1 MEISDFVFSDPSY
14 NQPKFCSNATWNP
27 NATTLANPSIIGSG
41 PLAIYIDKNNTIYAA
56 SRETGQILI
65 WSNDRI
71 NPTTVL
77 HANLYSP
84 LSIFVT
90 MNGDIYVGDD
100 SSIRQVLYS
109 NSSKLIMP
117 MTSRCIGLFVDITN
131 SIYCSSDPQHQVF
144 KKWLGDNVSVMTTVA
159 GTGSNGSAP
168 NQLNGP
174 NGIFVDTNFDLY
186 VADWKNNRIQLFR
199 LRQSNGITVVGNTS
213 PNSTI
218 TLYRPSNVIL
228 DENKYLFITDSYNNR
243 IIGSDEKGFRCI
255 VGCTGSSGSNF
266 DQLSIP
272 RSIAFDTSGNLY
284 VVDRDNNRIQKFS
297 LSTNPCYGKFV
308 ITKNFPHQS
317 TIYL

>member
-1 MEISDFVFSDPSY
+1 M
-14 NQPKFCSNATWNP
+14 
-27 NATTLANPSIIGSG
+27 
-41 PLAIYIDKNNTIYAA
+41 YIDKNNIIYAA
-56 SRETGQILI
+56 NQETGQILI

-144 KKWLGDNVSVMTTVA
+144 KKWLGDKNASVMTSVA

-168 NQLNGP
+168 NQLSSP

-186 VADWKNNRIQLFR
+186 VADWRNDRIQLFR
-199 LRQSNGITVVGNTS
+199 LGQSNGITVAGNTS
-213 PNSTI
+213 EKQTI

-228 DENKYLFITDSYNNR
+228 DANKYLFITDTDNNR
-243 IIGSDEKGFRCI
+243 IIGSDKSGFRCI
-255 VGCTGSSGSNF
+255 VGCTDSSSSNF

-272 RSIAFDTSGNLY
+272 RSIAFDSSGSLY
-284 VVDRDNNRIQKFS
+284 VVDYNNNRIQKFS
-297 LSTNPCYGKFV
+297 PTNSCCKYRYILIRSIKYYFSIIQYLDQSSYQPV
-308 ITKNFPHQS
+308 IV
-317 TIYL
+317 

>member
-1 MEISDFVFSDPSY
+1 M
-14 NQPKFCSNATWNP
+14 
-27 NATTLANPSIIGSG
+27 
-41 PLAIYIDKNNTIYAA
+41 YIDKNNTIYAA
-56 SRETGQILI
+56 SQETGQILI

-77 HANLYSP
+77 HANLYAP

-117 MTSRCIGLFVDITN
+117 MTSRCIDLFIDITN
-131 SIYCSSDPQHQVF
+131 SIYCSADLQHQVF

-159 GTGSNGSAP
+159 GTGSAGSAA
-168 NQLNGP
+168 NQLSGP

-186 VADWKNNRIQLFR
+186 VADWTNNRIQLFR
-199 LRQSNGITVVGNTS
+199 LSQSNGITVAGNTS

-218 TLYRPSNVIL
+218 TLNHPSNVIL
-228 DENKYLFITDSYNNR
+228 DVNKYLFITDTDNNR
-243 IIGSDEKGFRCI
+243 IIGSDEIGFRCI
-255 VGCTGSSGSNF
+255 VGCTGSSGPNSN
-266 DQLSIP
+266 QLKYP
-272 RSIAFDTSGNLY
+272 RSIAFDSSGNLY
-284 VVDRDNNRIQKFS
+284 VVERDNNRIQKFS

>member
-1 MEISDFVFSDPSY
+1 
-14 NQPKFCSNATWNP
+14 
-27 NATTLANPSIIGSG
+27 
-41 PLAIYIDKNNTIYAA
+41 
-56 SRETGQILI
+56 
-65 WSNDRI
+65 
-71 NPTTVL
+71 
-77 HANLYSP
+77 
-84 LSIFVT
+84 

-144 KKWLGDNVSVMTTVA
+144 KKWLGDQNASVMTTVA
-159 GTGSNGSAP
+159 GTGSAGSAA
-168 NQLNGP
+168 NQLYNP

-186 VADWKNNRIQLFR
+186 VADWRNDRIQLFR
-199 LRQSNGITVVGNTS
+199 LRQSNGITVAGNTS
-213 PNSTI
+213 EKQTI

-228 DENKYLFITDSYNNR
+228 DANKYLFITDSYNNR

-284 VVDRDNNRIQKFS
+284 VVDRNNSRIQKFI
-297 LSTNPCYGKFV
+297 LSTNSCCKYRHILIRPIKYCFS
-308 ITKNFPHQS
+308 IIQ
-317 TIYL
+317 YLN